1 MDIEL
6 KIVKSALELFYYHG
20 FHATGVEQIRAVAGV
35 SKKTLYK
42 YFPSKD
48 ELIVAVLNCRHL
60 FFIDKMKAYLEKYP
74 VAARPEAYLQFMLEW
89 GQETTF
95 NGCMFVN
102 AVAEY
107 AQPSSQP
114 FQIARAHKSEVFL
127 LLVNYCRD
135 ANLAAAE
142 ALAAKLFVLG
152 EGVIVNSK
160 LGVADFSPEAF
171 NVLFNDADSCI
182 ATDVRQP

>member
-48 ELIVAVLNCRHL
+48 ELIVAALNCRHL
-60 FFIDKMKAYLEKYP
+60 FFIDKMTTFLERHP
-74 VAARPEAYLQFMLEW
+74 VAARPEAYLQFLLEW
-89 GQETTF
+89 GQEPTF

-102 AVAEY
+102 AIAEY
-107 AQPSSQP
+107 AEPSSKP
-114 FQIARAHKSEVFL
+114 FQIARAHKAGVL
-127 LLVNYCRD
+127 ALLVHYCRD
-135 ANLAAAE
+135 ANVAEAE
-142 ALAAKLFVLG
+142 ALASKIFVLG

-160 LGVADFSPEAF
+160 LGLADFSPKAF
-171 NVLFNDADSCI
+171 DVLFNGVNPCSAPDIKPA
-182 ATDVRQP
+182 